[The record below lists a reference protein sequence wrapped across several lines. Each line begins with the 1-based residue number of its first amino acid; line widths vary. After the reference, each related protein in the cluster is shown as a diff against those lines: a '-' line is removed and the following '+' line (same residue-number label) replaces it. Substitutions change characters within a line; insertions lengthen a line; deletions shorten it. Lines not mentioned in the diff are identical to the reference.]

1 MVCAS
6 MLVDHSAIPG
16 YSFATARA
24 SSSISP
30 EVSRSTFGFS
40 QMVTD
45 LYPYF
50 LAHSNAALQILRA
63 AGRVMMRTEM
73 ARSNPGVAA
82 NGLNL
87 ACVASAARTA
97 SGGLVHSTPA

>member
-16 YSFATARA
+16 YSFATALA
-24 SSSISP
+24 SSSIIP

-40 QMVTD
+40 QIVTD
-45 LYPYF
+45 LYLCS
-50 LAHSNAALQILRA
+50 LAHSNAAWQILRA
-63 AGRVMMRTEM
+63 AGRVMMRTER
-73 ARSNPGVAA
+73 ARSGPGVAA

-87 ACVASAARTA
+87 ECMASADRTG
-97 SGGLVHSTPA
+97 SGGLVHS